1 MSFFHPILILVPFRN
16 DNLVR
21 RDKPTDSVVKILFR
35 LRLKVILEQ
44 KRFETID
51 YIDDVVEKVDESKDD
66 DSNSEEEQK
75 YDISI
80 SLDYEDY
87 IKEYIS
93 KQKIDN
99 DKFKSGLMEEYDKVI
114 EIYKEE
120 FKNKIK

>member
-1 MSFFHPILILVPFRN
+1 M
-16 DNLVR
+16 
-21 RDKPTDSVVKILFR
+21 
-35 LRLKVILEQ
+35 
-44 KRFETID
+44 
-51 YIDDVVEKVDESKDD
+51 SKDIKL
-66 DSNSEEEQK
+66 NRLVKEKEEARNIVSEIIQFGVKEEQK